1 MLQDTKD
8 NKKGV
13 VYMLGF
19 IASLVV
25 AISLSLYIA
34 FTVYVVSITSTVSW
48 ALANVMFVVLLTV
61 AIDVLRQISGGKNN

>member
-1 MLQDTKD
+1 
-8 NKKGV
+8 
-13 VYMLGF
+13 MLGF